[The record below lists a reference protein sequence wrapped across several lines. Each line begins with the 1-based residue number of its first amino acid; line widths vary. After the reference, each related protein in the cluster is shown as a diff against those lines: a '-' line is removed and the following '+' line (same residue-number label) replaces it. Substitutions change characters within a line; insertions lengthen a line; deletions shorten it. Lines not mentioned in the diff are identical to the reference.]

1 MPDLATETRNAFE
14 FIEKLYF
21 ETSYLIKE
29 VEGQLQEE
37 EERFVI
43 VRPSGYQVSA
53 VHSDGLEPANVKSW
67 LRKVVAVAFVPEAA
81 TSLVK
86 GQTATPLDDRL
97 RVLFLVISFFAEGL
111 REPTAF
117 FGVVRGLQSRRG
129 PDSKLER
136 LMWRFPALWQQMFV
150 KPPTLDFED
159 GTRSM
164 KGKFKKLGLYSLT
177 DSEEV
182 RKKVVAPMLSMYR
195 A

>member
-1 MPDLATETRNAFE
+1 MSDLATETRNAFE

-29 VEGQLQEE
+29 VEGLLQEE

-53 VHSDGLEPANVKSW
+53 VHSDGLEPSYVRSW

-86 GQTATPLDDRL
+86 GQTITPLNDEL
-97 RVLFLVISFFAEGL
+97 RVLFLVIPFFADGL

-117 FGVVRGLQSRRG
+117 FGSVRSIKSRGG

-136 LMWRFPALWQQMFV
+136 LMWRFPALWQKMFV
-150 KPPTLDFED
+150 KPPTLDFEE

-182 RKKVVAPMLSMYR
+182 RKKLVAPMLALYR
-195 A
+195 G